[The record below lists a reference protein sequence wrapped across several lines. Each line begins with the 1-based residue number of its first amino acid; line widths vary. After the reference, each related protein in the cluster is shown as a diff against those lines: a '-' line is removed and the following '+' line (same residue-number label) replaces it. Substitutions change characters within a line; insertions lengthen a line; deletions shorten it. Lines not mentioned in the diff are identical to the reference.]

1 MSTHSGE
8 SKEEPRKI
16 TTDPILKKEIPTFGT
31 NLPLVYSHSS
41 KNPNIHNLQLNEE
54 SIIFD
59 LNNLNFEDE
68 EWNPFNH
75 ANEIAMDSLEENDPN
90 NFLTTINYIT
100 PISTSNN
107 SNIGVIS
114 KINLEPILIERRVE
128 QETTWLAADEKIEL
142 VIDPQQIP
150 IEELTPI
157 ETETVTQTQIQKC
170 FNVCENKKISYINNE
185 EESEG
190 NMNTKA
196 NENGNENENENVKQN
211 IKQKTKKK
219 TKRKAKKN
227 PKGKT
232 KKKKKVKK
240 GKKGKN
246 PKKKNGKKKNGKKKN
261 GKKKKKRKNQRK
273 KKNRRKKY
281 SIKTIKEE
289 KPHLVCSR
297 SVESLLIETRKSLK
311 MLSIT
316 DKSAKSIKAKK
327 PKKMKKSKKHKRTKK
342 CSLPK
347 KKIKLET
354 RRRRGTEDDIVLDLF
369 LRKKIEQVKKSLNQT
384 IKPTNS
390 TKSTKP
396 IQAKKKKKKKKK
408 KKTNKKNKNVQ
419 TEKIEKNQ
427 KIEKNGKKDKTK
439 KIRKKRK
446 KGKKGKSNVNQGSIR
461 KRNRSPIPFQYTNF
475 QIPKDSSPKR
485 KKKKKTKTKRSTA
498 KSIKN
503 RKSQKPLNTTQEIK
517 NPKATKKKTRN
528 SRKSRSPKRPSK
540 NSKSPKRLTKTISNN
555 KIKKIFDLHTNIS
568 ISNNKTKVIKNPKA
582 TKKSARNSRKSRSQ
596 KRSKKSRSPR
606 SPRMGKALKLRSKSI
621 IRQNLQY
628 KEHDNINDLGDNV
641 NNEIEMKEL
650 KGFELVSSK
659 KKINR
664 NAKRKKMKR
673 KGKKKRKRL
682 RIGEYP
688 KTVLENWFQENYD
701 GKIIPDPDLRTRNWM
716 SSTTGISELKIQKW
730 FRRRRKIEK
739 SRKTKNEIN

>member
-75 ANEIAMDSLEENDPN
+75 TNEIAMDSLEENDPN

-196 NENGNENENENVKQN
+196 NENGNENENVKQN

-246 PKKKNGKKKNGKKKN
+246 PKKKNGKKKNGKKK
-261 GKKKKKRKNQRK
+261 KKRKNQRK
-273 KKNRRKKY
+273 KNNRRKKY

-369 LRKKIEQVKKSLNQT
+369 LRKKIEQ
-384 IKPTNS
+384 
-390 TKSTKP
+390 
-396 IQAKKKKKKKKK
+396 
-408 KKTNKKNKNVQ
+408 KNKNVQ
-419 TEKIEKNQ
+419 TE

-446 KGKKGKSNVNQGSIR
+446 KGKKGKSKNKKTKSNVNQGSIR

-517 NPKATKKKTRN
+517 NPKATKKTTRN

-659 KKINR
+659 KKNNR